1 VTTPEVRIRR
11 RKPTHKR
18 EQRERINQ
26 RIRVPEVFVID
37 EAGEQLG
44 TMDIRAALELAKE
57 RGLDLVEVSPNA
69 EPPVCKVMDY
79 GRHLYDKKKKAS
91 VAKAHSHQI
100 LLKEVKFR
108 PNTDTHDLE
117 TKTRKADAFLSEGN
131 KCKITV
137 MFRGREMAHTE
148 RGREV
153 LDKVTAL
160 LSEVAERE
168 LEPHMEGRFMSAIL
182 APKKTKKKSSPKPT
196 EVTHAQDQDTASG
209 G

>member
-1 VTTPEVRIRR
+1 M
-11 RKPTHKR
+11 
-18 EQRERINQ
+18 
-26 RIRVPEVFVID
+26 ID
-37 EAGEQLG
+37 DEGAQLG
-44 TMDIRAALELAKE
+44 TMDIRAALDLAQE

-69 EPPVCKVMDY
+69 DPPVCKVMDY
-79 GRHLYDKKKKAS
+79 GRHLYDKKKKAA

-108 PNTDTHDLE
+108 PNTDIHDLE

-160 LSEVAERE
+160 LSEVSERE

-182 APKKTKKKSSPKPT
+182 TPKKTKKKSSPKPT
-196 EVTHAQDQDTASG
+196 EVTHAQDQDTAG
-209 G
+209 GS